1 MPHVQIQ
8 RDHLSVSVRLVTSA
22 MVLCVQVCV
31 ISRLMILFYIPC
43 PIALVYTVSNSPW
56 LWYFELSYLC
66 GIQCKREHISPHSER
81 ANKSQRKGS
90 LMKVFTLVEKW
101 GGVSLS

>member
-31 ISRLMILFYIPC
+31 ISRLMIVVL
-43 PIALVYTVSNSPW
+43 YTVSNSPW

-66 GIQCKREHISPHSER
+66 GIQCKRERISPHNER

-90 LMKVFTLVEKW
+90 LMKVLTLVEKGG
-101 GGVSLS
+101 GGVTIIITIM